1 MPSRVTIC
9 DVAARA
15 GVSQAT
21 ASRVLSNAGQ
31 TSKQARVAVQE
42 AAKDLGYLPNAL
54 ARSLR
59 IQKTGVIGLLV
70 SDIRN
75 PHFALLAHRI
85 QTLLARHGY
94 AVILGNAS
102 EDEDT
107 QERFLTHVTTQR
119 VDGLI
124 VAPQNSDSPALRRL
138 SDADVPLIFVDRLAD
153 GFTVPYAISDA
164 RTGLRAAFEHL
175 SALGHRRCG
184 FIAGPL
190 GTSTGRERHDYFLS
204 EAPPS
209 FGGGVHLELGGESA
223 GPQAALRRTLEAG
236 CTAVIFGYGPHA
248 ERCLP
253 ALRQE
258 GLTLPRDLSLITV
271 DDFPL
276 FRALTP
282 ALTVVQQDVD
292 AMGTAAVDLVL
303 AAISGNPTVDVT
315 LPTSLVVRDS
325 TAVPA
330 RSPAP

>member
-1 MPSRVTIC
+1 MPSKVTIR

-31 TSKQARVAVQE
+31 TSEQARAAVQQ
-42 AAKDLGYLPNAL
+42 AAQDLGYLPNAL

-59 IQKTGVIGLLV
+59 IHKTGVIALLV

-85 QTLLARHGY
+85 QTLLASRGY

-107 QERFLTHVTTQR
+107 QERFLTHVSSQR

-138 SDADVPLIFVDRLAD
+138 ADSDVPLIFVDRLAD
-153 GFTVPYAISDA
+153 GLTVPYAISDA
-164 RTGLRAAFEHL
+164 RTGLRAAFDHL
-175 SALGHRRCG
+175 AALGHRRCG

-190 GTSTGRERHDYFLS
+190 GTSTGRERHDYFLA
-204 EAPPS
+204 EAPGC
-209 FGGGVHLELGGESA
+209 FGDGVHVELGGVPA
-223 GPQAALRRTLEAG
+223 GPRTALRRVREAG
-236 CTAVIFGYGPHA
+236 CTAVIFGYGPHT
-248 ERCLP
+248 EHCLP
-253 ALRQE
+253 
-258 GLTLPRDLSLITV
+258 TLKDDQVSIPRDLSLVTV

-276 FRALTP
+276 FRAVTP

-292 AMGTAAVDLVL
+292 AMGAAAVELVL
-303 AAISGNPTVDVT
+303 AAISGTPAEDVT
-315 LPTSLVVRDS
+315 LPTTLVVRDS
-325 TAVPA
+325 TAAPT
-330 RSPAP
+330 RSSAP